1 MVYVQTDAS
10 INPGNS
16 GGPLVDSQ
24 GHLVGLNTLMI
35 STTTSNSGLGFA
47 APSNI
52 VRTVFEQIR
61 KSGRV
66 RRGDIGVRA
75 QTITPVLAAG
85 LGLGRDQGAVLADV
99 VPGST
104 ADRAGLAI
112 GDIVLA
118 LDGKSIE
125 NGRQLQV
132 NLYRRPVGEVI
143 RVDVLRGGKSLTV
156 MVPVAERFDP
166 LSQTAAALDP
176 RENVISRLGILAL
189 TLDPALANA
198 MGPLRSRSGVIVAT
212 ASEGAFDAEGDGLVP
227 GDVIHALN
235 GQWITTLAGLRTAI
249 DSIKTGEAVAL
260 QVERHGVVRYVAF
273 VVD

>member
-1 MVYVQTDAS
+1 
-10 INPGNS
+10 
-16 GGPLVDSQ
+16 
-24 GHLVGLNTLMI
+24 
-35 STTTSNSGLGFA
+35 
-47 APSNI
+47 
-52 VRTVFEQIR
+52 
-61 KSGRV
+61 V